1 MKQIIDDS
9 QVKVNFHLKE
19 NVGLN
24 INLQMPGNYA
34 TALFDLENSEKILAV
49 IPNSSRREALIE
61 ILSKFRRIRKVYR
74 CNWPLE
80 ECPEEVYSF
89 KENVFRWVS

>member
-1 MKQIIDDS
+1 
-9 QVKVNFHLKE
+9 
-19 NVGLN
+19 
-24 INLQMPGNYA
+24 MPGNYA
-34 TALFDLENSEKILAV
+34 RALFDLENSEKILAI

-89 KENVFRWVS
+89 KENAIQMGQLIKKELNMQGGQITCTKS